1 MIIAIMEMIAQIHQI
16 ALSLHYNAGMIDK
29 LVNTSLIAIWRK
41 NGFYSEY
48 Q

>member
-1 MIIAIMEMIAQIHQI
+1 
-16 ALSLHYNAGMIDK
+16 MIDK
-29 LVNTSLIAIWRK
+29 LVKTFLIAIWRK

>member
-1 MIIAIMEMIAQIHQI
+1 MIIAIMDIHVQIQEI
-16 ALSLHYNAGMIDK
+16 ALPLHYNAGMIDK
-29 LVNTSLIAIWRK
+29 LVKTFLIAIWRK